1 MGHRPQP
8 TCHRAQASGWGWG
21 WGWGWFF
28 PRVGQS
34 FMAFEQYAVWRLGV
48 FLLSCS
54 DWMYDICMPYIYFL
68 YYSRYVAASVGFNI
82 VYEASPQSKRKELN
96 SIWQEGR
103 GKARGRTGKG
113 GRRMNHCECR

>member
-8 TCHRAQASGWGWG
+8 KCHRAQASIWGWG
-21 WGWGWFF
+21 WDWFF

-34 FMAFEQYAVWRLGV
+34 NMLSGVLGYFFYRARIGCTIYV
-48 FLLSCS
+48 
-54 DWMYDICMPYIYFL
+54 YYI

-96 SIWQEGR
+96 TI
-103 GKARGRTGKG
+103 
-113 GRRMNHCECR
+113 